1 MILTLCAF
9 QTLLIGVQLEALAL
23 KHKGDIMD
31 NMPGQT
37 NNTAPKGYGKRP
49 MWQWVL
55 LYIFI
60 AVIVYGLIYLIFLR
74 GGSGY

>member
-1 MILTLCAF
+1 
-9 QTLLIGVQLEALAL
+9 
-23 KHKGDIMD
+23 MD